1 MLRQWKKLQSH
12 SLEWQKCFEH
22 IKTYAV
28 SPSSILKDYYSR
40 LHLKMERTQQI
51 LYTTIT
57 SHVTPLDQ
65 KKEKRKNR
73 NKCMQMEMYHLFS
86 LLWLWFWR
94 SVTVASR
101 CWVQLQHERCSH
113 NLIKLMHVTGGGESE
128 SSPDRKRPM
137 VIHDVSHITVQT
149 PLNKCMCEGVVRRSV
164 FLIW

>member
-65 KKEKRKNR
+65 KKKKEKIETNACKWR
-73 NKCMQMEMYHLFS
+73 CITFS
-86 LLWLWFWR
+86 LYFDCDSEGAWRWQAGVGCNYNMNVVRIISLNWCMLLAEVSQKALLTEKGLWLYMTYPT
-94 SVTVASR
+94 SQ
-101 CWVQLQHERCSH
+101 C
-113 NLIKLMHVTGGGESE
+113 KLH
-128 SSPDRKRPM
+128 
-137 VIHDVSHITVQT
+137 
-149 PLNKCMCEGVVRRSV
+149 
-164 FLIW
+164 